1 MPISHH
7 TAMAGFTARGVAAAA
22 AMACSAAMLSACRR
36 ADAPPAA
43 REEFIVPVGAV
54 AAGTAAIRAVVRA
67 SGMVVP
73 SEGGEFLAIAP
84 EPARI
89 VEIGKAEGDAVRSG
103 ETLVRF
109 ELPSAAQEVARLTA
123 DLASA
128 QAQLENARIN
138 QTRIRDF
145 VERGLVPRRDLE
157 VADRE
162 LADAQAAVNRL
173 TGASAAAE
181 AAAARAIIRAP
192 FDGIVAAR
200 RHNPGDLVLST
211 SGDPVLRI
219 VDPRRLEVVAFVSEA
234 DIARVVPGATAR
246 IAAAPGS
253 EPVRLT
259 VSRRIADRADS
270 GNTLPVRLVFEQPT
284 QLPVDTRVE
293 IDIDA
298 EARANAVLLPAEAIV
313 REGAETVVFI
323 AAGARAV
330 RRVVTTGIADGPR
343 VEVTSGVRAGELVI
357 TRGHVG
363 LADGASI
370 SVAIDR

>member
-1 MPISHH
+1 M
-7 TAMAGFTARGVAAAA
+7 TAFTARGVAAAA
-22 AMACSAAMLSACRR
+22 AVLCSAAMLPACRR
-36 ADAPPAA
+36 AEAPPAA

-54 AAGTAAIRAVVRA
+54 TAETAAIRAVVHA

-89 VEIGKAEGDAVRSG
+89 VEIAKAEGDAVRSG

-109 ELPSAAQEVARLTA
+109 ELPSATQEVARLTA

-128 QAQLENARIN
+128 QAQLESARIN
-138 QTRIRDF
+138 QARVRDF
-145 VERGLVPRRDLE
+145 VERGLVPRRDLDT
-157 VADRE
+157 ADRE
-162 LADAQAAVNRL
+162 LADAQAAVNRI
-173 TGASAAAE
+173 TTVSAAAQ

-192 FDGIVAAR
+192 FDGVVAAR

-234 DIARVVPGATAR
+234 DTARVVPGATAR

-259 VSRRIADRADS
+259 VSRPLADRVGSDK
-270 GNTLPVRLVFEQPT
+270 TLPFRLVFEQPT

-323 AAGARAV
+323 AAGSRAV

-357 TRGHVG
+357 TRGHIG
-363 LADGASI
+363 LADGAAI
-370 SVAIDR
+370 SVATDRQ